1 VTPGRGAPAGGVCYD
16 LGMDVTDALLG
27 EHGVFHLLVEQL
39 DDALGR
45 CESVA
50 ELRAAAEPLAIS
62 LLGHHRVEEET
73 LLTPYERETGSLG
86 PLKCLRHE
94 HEQMNQLV
102 RLIARNPEAE
112 QMREQIRALLDIVR
126 RHLAREEQL
135 LFGLVRQTL
144 PAGARQD
151 SGDHWAQFR
160 GVILPG

>member
-1 VTPGRGAPAGGVCYD
+1 
-16 LGMDVTDALLG
+16 MDVTDALLG

-50 ELRAAAEPLAIS
+50 ELRAAAEPLSIS

-73 LLTPYERETGSLG
+73 LLAPYERETGSLG

-94 HEQMNQLV
+94 HEQMNHLV
-102 RLIARNPEAE
+102 RIIARSRDDT
-112 QMREQIRALLDIVR
+112 QMREQIRVLLDIVR

-135 LFGLVRQTL
+135 LFALARRTL
-144 PAGARQD
+144 PDDDRQHSGAQ
-151 SGDHWAQFR
+151 WAQFR
-160 GVILPG
+160 GVTLPG

>member
-1 VTPGRGAPAGGVCYD
+1 
-16 LGMDVTDALLG
+16 MDVTDALLG

-45 CESVA
+45 CDSVT
-50 ELRAAAEPLAIS
+50 ELRVAAEPLAIS

-73 LLTPYERETGSLG
+73 LLTPYERAKGSLG

-102 RLIARNPEAE
+102 RIIFRNTDAGEI
-112 QMREQIRALLDIVR
+112 REQIRALLDIIR

-135 LFGLVRQTL
+135 LFGVVRQAL
-144 PAGARQD
+144 PDGERAD
-151 SGDHWAQFR
+151 SGAHWAEFR
-160 GVILPG
+160 GVTLPE